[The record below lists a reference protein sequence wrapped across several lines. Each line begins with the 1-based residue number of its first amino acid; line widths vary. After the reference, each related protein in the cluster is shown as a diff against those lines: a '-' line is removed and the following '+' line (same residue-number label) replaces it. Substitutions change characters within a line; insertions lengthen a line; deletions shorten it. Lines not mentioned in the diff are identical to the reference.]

1 MVSFAEVRMSD
12 RHDNRDEWS
21 LPTTSVPKERP
32 GKPGGRRDVNRRE
45 RVTALTDAATK
56 LFLTQ
61 GIDITTIDDIT
72 KAAGVS
78 KGSFYRYFE
87 SKHELVVHLIKPVKR
102 TIQESFDRC
111 EFALERTSTHAQ
123 MMDAYQALGA
133 DLTRMMMENSE
144 VVLVYLQE
152 CRAPGVG
159 ERKPIRDLADEITS
173 RTIDLTELARRR
185 GLIRDLPTSVS
196 ALSVVGAIE
205 RLIFGVLTEEDVGDV
220 LEVPQAFASMML
232 DGILG
237 NTVAR

>member
-1 MVSFAEVRMSD
+1 MVSFAEVLMSES
-12 RHDNRDEWS
+12 HKNRDEWS

-32 GKPGGRRDVNRRE
+32 GKPGGRRDKNRRE
-45 RVTALTDAATK
+45 RVKALSDAATK

-61 GIDITTIDDIT
+61 GIDSTTIDDIT
-72 KAAGVS
+72 KSAGVS

-87 SKHELVVHLIKPVKR
+87 SKHELVDHLVKPVAR
-102 TIQESFDRC
+102 TIKEAFDRC

-123 MMDAYQALGA
+123 MMDAYQTLGA

-159 ERKPIRDLADEITS
+159 ERKPIRDLADAITK
-173 RTIDLTELARRR
+173 RTIDLTRLAHERN
-185 GLIRDLPTSVS
+185 LIRNLPTPVS
-196 ALSVVGAIE
+196 ALAVVGAIE

-220 LEVPQAFASMML
+220 LQIPEAFASMML

-237 NTVAR
+237 EHVVR